1 MSASFR
7 GGTPAKDAAGLND
20 EPLEAQAEHPP
31 ALKVSIGLMELVFGI
46 FTNCVQVTTS
56 TIAIL
61 SMIIGS
67 LVATMTPGDI
77 LGQFRWKALIALV
90 IAAAVQLFLHKNAQP
105 MSSTWHRLR
114 HIQHFNVKSTSA
126 RSDVENAIT
135 IGAFFFLIALL
146 GDIISDATFV
156 NLFTRNPYV
165 IVGWMLFLTGSST
178 LLMYDGATRI
188 WGALEDWKD
197 YRAYHTKNDPTTAH

>member
-1 MSASFR
+1 MSAAFR
-7 GGTPAKDAAGLND
+7 GDKSKDAAAGLTD

-31 ALKVSIGLMELVFGI
+31 GLKIAIGLMELVFGI

-61 SMIIGS
+61 SMIIGPVIAS
-67 LVATMTPGDI
+67 MSPGDVF
-77 LGQFRWKALIALV
+77 GQFRWKALIALV
-90 IAAAVQLFLHKNAQP
+90 IASAVQLFLHKNAQP

-114 HIQHFNVKSTSA
+114 HIQHFNIKSTSA
-126 RSDVENAIT
+126 RTDVENAIT
-135 IGAFFFLIALL
+135 IGAFFFMVALL

-156 NLFTRNPYV
+156 NLFTHNSYV

-197 YRAYHTKNDPTTAH
+197 YRAYHAKNDPH